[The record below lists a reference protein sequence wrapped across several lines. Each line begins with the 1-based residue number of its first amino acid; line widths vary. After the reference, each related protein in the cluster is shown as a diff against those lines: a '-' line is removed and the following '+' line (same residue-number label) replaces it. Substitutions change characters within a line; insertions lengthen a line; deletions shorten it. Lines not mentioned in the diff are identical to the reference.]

1 MQIARECAKIR
12 VETCI
17 LFHLFTKSTPMH
29 KVNSQSLISRS
40 LFGISLE
47 SLIPKDH
54 PKKIIL
60 DKLPWDELTAIAKR
74 AYISDHWK
82 DMPNARIMIGLFVWH
97 SISGDKTYREVAE
110 DFSFHSLCT
119 YACGFKEVDKRSI
132 NNSTLVKFEEHLGEE
147 NILEIKDIIEK
158 ISINNQP
165 PNSKGRASGD
175 TTVFESNVTFPTD
188 TKLMETVR
196 KFLVND
202 IIKPFQEEVNQ
213 SHRAYSRVARKEFL
227 NFAKKRNSGK
237 KEIQRIK
244 KKQLQ
249 FLRRNIA
256 QAEQVM
262 NALQGK
268 IDNSKG
274 EVKNLFGENMAIKL
288 MGKAEK
294 KLFKKL
300 KTKLEIAKHIYK
312 QQLDFYNGEKI
323 TERIVSFHRPQ
334 VRPIFRGK
342 AQKKTEFG
350 VKTFLSIVGKALVLT
365 KTSYENFYDG
375 KGFRDAIE
383 QMQNRK
389 YSVKEVIG
397 DKGNG
402 GICSFL
408 KENNI
413 IDGIEKRGKR
423 KKDPPIPKKRFVT
436 ARNKI
441 EGVNGTLKN
450 VFIKNRLRAKTDFGD
465 IKKIAKAVIGF
476 NLNYAL

>member
-1 MQIARECAKIR
+1 
-12 VETCI
+12 
-17 LFHLFTKSTPMH
+17 MH
-29 KVNSQSLISRS
+29 KVNHQSLVSRS
-40 LFGISLE
+40 LFGIPLE

-54 PKKIIL
+54 PKKVIL
-60 DKLPWDELTAIAKR
+60 DNLPWDELTAIGKR
-74 AYISDHWK
+74 AYKSDYWK
-82 DMPNARIMIGLFVWH
+82 GKPNARVMAGLFVWH
-97 SISGDKTYREVAE
+97 CISGDKTYREIAD
-110 DFSFHSLCT
+110 DFALHSLCA
-119 YACGFKEVDKRSI
+119 YACGFKEIGRRSI
-132 NNSTLVKFEEHLGEE
+132 DNSTLVKFEEHLGED

-158 ISINNQP
+158 MAVKNQP
-165 PNSKGRASGD
+165 PNSKGRHSGD

-196 KFLVND
+196 LFLIND
-202 IIKPFQEEVNQ
+202 IIKPLQNEVNQ
-213 SHRAYSRVARKEFL
+213 KHRTYSRVARAEFIG
-227 NFAKKRNSGK
+227 FAKKRNSGK

-249 FLRRNIA
+249 FLKRNIA
-256 QAEQVM
+256 QAEAVM
-262 NALQGK
+262 AAMQNKMDNSQGK
-268 IDNSKG
+268 V
-274 EVKNLFGENMAIKL
+274 ENLFGENVSVEFRS
-288 MGKAEK
+288 KADRK
-294 KLFKKL
+294 AFKKL
-300 KTKLEIAKHIYK
+300 KTKLETAKRIYS

-323 TERIVSFHRPQ
+323 TERIVSFHRPE

-350 VKTFLSIVGKALVLT
+350 VKAFLSIMGKALVLSR
-365 KTSYENFYDG
+365 TSYDNFYDG
-375 KGFRDAIE
+375 HGFKGAIIN
-383 QMQNRK
+383 MRNKK
-389 YSVKEVIG
+389 YAVKEAIG

-402 GICSFL
+402 GMCSFL
-408 KENNI
+408 KDNNI

-465 IKKIAKAVIGF
+465 IKKIAKAAIGF